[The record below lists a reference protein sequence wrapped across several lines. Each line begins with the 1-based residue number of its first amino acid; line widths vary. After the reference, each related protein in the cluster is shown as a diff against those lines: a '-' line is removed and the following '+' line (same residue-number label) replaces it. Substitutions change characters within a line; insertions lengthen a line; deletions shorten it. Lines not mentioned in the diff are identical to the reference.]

1 MRPLPHTMPA
11 LITPFSRSGELDL
24 TAHRHN
30 ATRMWDLGLRGAL
43 IAGSTGEGPY
53 LEPGERRSLIA
64 AARDASPRSFLL
76 CGIHAE
82 TVRSAIAAMHEAGE
96 GGADAVLVVT
106 PATLI
111 RHRPDLIE
119 AFFVEITEAAP
130 LPVLLYSV
138 PKVTGVELAE
148 SSVASLS
155 SHPRIVGMKD
165 SGGDPIRSSR
175 LVRAA
180 PDDFRL
186 YTGATAAVSLSVAG
200 GAHGAIT
207 ASANYAPRLVRDTV
221 LAARRSLRAAEAL
234 QSRLSVLSTAIE
246 THGIPAVKYAAGR
259 VGFSAGHS
267 RAPLISPPPEVM
279 RIVRRAMT
287 TAGLVD
293 SQ

>member
-1 MRPLPHTMPA
+1 MRSLPPVMPA
-11 LITPFSRSGELDL
+11 LITPFTRAGELDL
-24 TAHRHN
+24 EAHRHN
-30 ATRMWDLGLRGAL
+30 VARMWDLGLRGNL

-53 LEPGERRSLIA
+53 LESGERRSLIA
-64 AARDASPRSFLL
+64 AAREVSPRSFLL

-96 GGADAVLVVT
+96 GGADAALVVT
-106 PATLI
+106 PTTLV

-119 AFFVEITEAAP
+119 AFFVEVTEAAQ

-175 LVRAA
+175 LVRAT
-180 PDDFRL
+180 PNRFKL
-186 YTGATAAVSLSVAG
+186 YVGATPAISLSIAG

-207 ASANYAPRLVRDTV
+207 ASTNYAPLLVGDTV
-221 LAARRSLRAAEAL
+221 IAARRSLRAAETL
-234 QSRLSVLSTAIE
+234 QSRLSVLSIAIE
-246 THGIPAVKYAAGR
+246 GHGIPAVKYAAGR
-259 VGFSAGHS
+259 AGLAAGHS
-267 RAPLISPPPEVM
+267 RAPLDSPSPEVK
-279 RIVRRAMT
+279 RFVRRVMAM
-287 TAGLVD
+287 AKLGD
-293 SQ
+293 EQ

>member
-1 MRPLPHTMPA
+1 MRSLPSAMPA
-11 LITPFSRSGELDL
+11 LITPFTGSGELDL
-24 TAHRHN
+24 RAHRHN
-30 ATRMWDLGLRGAL
+30 VARMWDLGLRGTL

-53 LEPGERRSLIA
+53 LEPGERRSLVA
-64 AARDASPRSFLL
+64 AAREVAPRSFLL

-82 TVRSAIAAMHEAGE
+82 TIRSAVAAMHEAYE
-96 GGADAVLVVT
+96 SDADAVLVVT

-119 AFFVEITEAAP
+119 AFFVEVTEAAP
-130 LPVLLYSV
+130 LPLLLYSV

-148 SSVASLS
+148 SSVAALS

-180 PDDFRL
+180 PDGFKL
-186 YTGATAAVSLSVAG
+186 YAGATTALSLSVAG

-221 LAARRSLRAAEAL
+221 IAARRSLRAAEPL
-234 QSRLSVLSTAIE
+234 QTRLSILSTAIE
-246 THGIPAVKYAAGR
+246 SHGIPAVKYAAGR
-259 VGFSAGHS
+259 AGFASGHS
-267 RAPLISPPPEVM
+267 RAPLASPPAEVK
-279 RIVRRAMT
+279 RVVRRSMA
-287 TAGLVD
+287 TAEIG
-293 SQ
+293 